1 MTSFIYDRRIKH
13 FKSLRNGSYKNKVA
27 YKQFAS
33 SRSKVNFHFR
43 IFISVVS
50 TNGNRQNILPK
61 INLTSTHSPV
71 TNRPAFIQFPYIV

>member
-1 MTSFIYDRRIKH
+1 MVVIKIKYLISNLH
-13 FKSLRNGSYKNKVA
+13 PLRAN
-27 YKQFAS
+27 
-33 SRSKVNFHFR
+33 KVNFHFR